1 MNITVSANAKL
12 NLYLDITG
20 RREDGYHTLETVMHT
35 VDLRDSIV
43 LTLKKSGI
51 SLQTDKP
58 FIPDDGRNIAYKAAE
73 LFFTH
78 TDIKA
83 GIDIR
88 ITKRIPV
95 GGGLGGSSTDGA
107 AVLSGLNFLFGKP
120 FSENELLSLG
130 AKLGADVP
138 FCIKKGAALCEGIG
152 DSLTS
157 LPAFSSAFALIVKP
171 PFSFNTKEMYTA
183 FDGEIK
189 PASPGIE
196 ALISAVNKNDAA
208 MASSS
213 LFNAFYPLAL
223 RLRPGLEFVRSSMQR
238 AGAESICMSGS
249 GSCLFS
255 LFGSFAECSKVQGRL
270 ADDGFEAYSTRL
282 I

>member
-35 VDLRDSIV
+35 VDLRDSV
-43 LTLKKSGI
+43 LLTLKKSGI
-51 SLQTDKP
+51 SLKTDKP

-73 LFFTH
+73 LFFARTA
-78 TDIKA
+78 INA

-107 AVLSGLNFLFGKP
+107 AVLSGLNFLFDKP
-120 FSENELLSLG
+120 LSEEELLLLG

-138 FCIKKGAALCEGIG
+138 FCIKKGAALCKGIG
-152 DSLTS
+152 DSLTP
-157 LPAFSSAFALIVKP
+157 LPTFSSAFALIVKP
-171 PFSFNTKEMYTA
+171 PFSFNTKEMYNA
-183 FDGEIK
+183 FDSSHK
-189 PASPGIE
+189 PAAPGAS
-196 ALISAVNKNDAA
+196 ALIDAVEKNDVALAA
-208 MASSS
+208 PAF
-213 LFNAFYPLAL
+213 FNAFYPLAL
-223 RLRPGLEFVRSSMQR
+223 RLRPELEFVRGAMQKV
-238 AGAESICMSGS
+238 GAENICMSGS
-249 GSCLFS
+249 GSCLYSVFS
-255 LFGSFAECSKVQGRL
+255 SMAECNRAQSRL
-270 ADDGFEAYSTRL
+270 RDYGFEAYSTRL